1 MSLLKVDIYSF
12 GVNVAC
18 GGFLK
23 SQKARLLTARQIF
36 LLFVLLVSHTVAS
49 SSLINLFAPST
60 LLSRSVSHEGS
71 RPNSSVFSLQILIQ
85 WLLSCLALLL
95 TVKAAGVY
103 CGDNKVQPRAFELC
117 TNLGSV

>member
-1 MSLLKVDIYSF
+1 MDIYSF

-49 SSLINLFAPST
+49 SSLVN
-60 LLSRSVSHEGS
+60 
-71 RPNSSVFSLQILIQ
+71 
-85 WLLSCLALLL
+85 LLL
-95 TVKAAGVY
+95 L
-103 CGDNKVQPRAFELC
+103 P
-117 TNLGSV
+117 LGRPDLYHMKGEDKTLQFLFFRSLFSGSSAVSLFY